1 MGQYHKLVNLDKREY
16 VEPYGLGLGAKQ
28 YEQVGG
34 FDGSLADAQYLLT
47 MTSPARGG
55 GDFPMTDVSARW
67 AGDRVV
73 VVGDYSADEDLPT
86 YFKFGEVYAQCN
98 DKSETFE
105 DITPM
110 IRDAFFKIF
119 QIEYEEK
126 VNSFGGGTS
135 WVSIQRSVLA

>member
-16 VEPYGLGLGAKQ
+16 VSPLDLGLGSKQ

-34 FDGSLADAQYLLT
+34 FDGSLADAMYILT

-55 GDFPMTDVSARW
+55 GDFPMTDVSTRW

-73 VVGDYSADEDLPT
+73 IVGDYSVDDDLPT
-86 YFKFGEVYAQCN
+86 YFKFGEVYGQCA
-98 DKSETFE
+98 EGGTFE

-110 IRDAFFKIF
+110 IRDAFFKVF

-126 VNSFGGGTS
+126 EHSFGGGTS